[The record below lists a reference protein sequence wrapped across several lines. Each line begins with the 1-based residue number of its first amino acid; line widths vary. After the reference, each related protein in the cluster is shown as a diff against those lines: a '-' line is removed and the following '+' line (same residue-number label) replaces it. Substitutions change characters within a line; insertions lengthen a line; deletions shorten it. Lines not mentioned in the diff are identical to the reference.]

1 MPAYQELQH
10 DLEKH
15 GPGLGIDLDKPWD
28 MLSEQEKQLV
38 ITGKKSKGLYGIRD
52 FFAWLEKKTYKMHIR
67 VFLSRWRAYR
77 PCETCGGKRLKPES
91 LAVKLNQLNFANL
104 SDLPLEQI
112 NDWLEQVKMQFS
124 DHPAASRVIRPMENR
139 LRYLMNVGLGYLNLA
154 RAARTLSGGEMQR
167 VGLTTAL
174 GSGLVNMLFVLDEPT
189 AGLHPADTS
198 RLLNLVRSLRDR
210 GNTVVAVEHDIDFI
224 NSCDD
229 LIDLGPGAGEQGGNI
244 LFSGSLAALKSSDT
258 NGSVTQ
264 PFLNGNST
272 GKSSKKLKTRPV
284 DGDFIEI
291 TGCRGHYLKNIDVR
305 IPVGAMTII
314 GGVSGSGKTTLL
326 EKTIAPAL
334 AQLIGQDAE
343 RPEPFDEIKVN
354 GNMPRESILV
364 DASSIGRSSRSNPAT
379 FLKIMDEIRKVF
391 AELPEAKSRKF
402 NAGRFSFNNEQGRCS
417 TCEGNGYQ
425 TVEMQF
431 LADVMIKCPDC
442 RGARFKPEVLE
453 IQYRGKSIADILEM
467 TGREA
472 WSFFRTKTTV
482 QTRLRWLMDV
492 GLDYLRLGQSTSTL
506 SGGEAQR
513 LKLASHLSKAGEAGP
528 GTTKSGQVVF
538 MDEPTTGLHPA
549 DIETV
554 LQAFD
559 GLVDRG
565 HTLVMV
571 EHDLDLIRRADW
583 LIELGPGA
591 GHAGGDLLYMGR
603 PEGLKGKNTPTAIA
617 LSEK

>member
-1 MPAYQELQH
+1 
-10 DLEKH
+10 
-15 GPGLGIDLDKPWD
+15 
-28 MLSEQEKQLV
+28 
-38 ITGKKSKGLYGIRD
+38 
-52 FFAWLEKKTYKMHIR
+52 
-67 VFLSRWRAYR
+67 
-77 PCETCGGKRLKPES
+77 
-91 LAVKLNQLNFANL
+91 
-104 SDLPLEQI
+104 
-112 NDWLEQVKMQFS
+112 
-124 DHPAASRVIRPMENR
+124 
-139 LRYLMNVGLGYLNLA
+139 
-154 RAARTLSGGEMQR
+154 
-167 VGLTTAL
+167 
-174 GSGLVNMLFVLDEPT
+174 
-189 AGLHPADTS
+189 
-198 RLLNLVRSLRDR
+198 
-210 GNTVVAVEHDIDFI
+210 
-224 NSCDD
+224 
-229 LIDLGPGAGEQGGNI
+229 
-244 LFSGSLAALKSSDT
+244 
-258 NGSVTQ
+258 
-264 PFLNGNST
+264 
-272 GKSSKKLKTRPV
+272 
-284 DGDFIEI
+284 
-291 TGCRGHYLKNIDVR
+291 
-305 IPVGAMTII
+305 
-314 GGVSGSGKTTLL
+314 
-326 EKTIAPAL
+326 
-334 AQLIGQDAE
+334 
-343 RPEPFDEIKVN
+343 
-354 GNMPRESILV
+354 
-364 DASSIGRSSRSNPAT
+364 
-379 FLKIMDEIRKVF
+379 MDEIRKVF

-453 IQYRGKSIADILEM
+453 IQYRGKSIADVLEM

-583 LIELGPGA
+583 VIELGPGA
-591 GHAGGDLLYMGR
+591 GHAGGELLYMGR

-617 LSEK
+617 LYK